1 MGSDQAISLALL
13 LTEAVSNAMRH
24 GFPDGRQG
32 HIRVSLHVEDD
43 IAHLVVEDDGVGL
56 GETPEEQDGD
66 GLGMRLIEGFASHL
80 GGVAEISGEG
90 GTRIAVQFPLHRR
103 EPEDTLR
110 GAA

>member
-24 GFPDGRQG
+24 GFPDGRPG
-32 HIRVSLHVEDD
+32 CIRISLHIENDK
-43 IAHLVVEDDGVGL
+43 AHLVVEDDGIGL
-56 GETPEEQDGD
+56 DAVQPDSDGD

-80 GGVAEISGEG
+80 GGVAEISGKG
-90 GTRIAVQFPLHRR
+90 GTRISVEFPLHRR
-103 EPEDTLR
+103 DGPETMR